1 MPENTMSAA
10 MKRAGVNINQSA
22 LYIAAVEALRDRS
35 IGEALRVFTKRLAE
49 KPALLDALALP
60 FLRDV
65 QNDIKNSPG
74 QTADETQ
81 IAVAGRGRGQVVDDT
96 QSSSAAPGNSGDQLL
111 RDTQTTSVAGDG
123 GQTAGE
129 TQSMSAA
136 AHPLPAR
143 SPAQR
148 DAAKR
153 AASAEVEALDPI
165 FKSRRIGRTY
175 VGNLKWYELQE
186 IARDQSWT
194 AARML
199 ERGQIATE
207 NFFLCVRLSKTA
219 IPADHDALVHDVVNA
234 KKFTAIFKAAK
245 LDAARFIAEQEKRHV
260 HSMLSFDRIEDQPN
274 A

>member
-1 MPENTMSAA
+1 MSAA
-10 MKRAGVNINQSA
+10 MKRAGVNVNQSA
-22 LYIAAVEALRDRS
+22 LYMAAVEALRDRS
-35 IGEALRVFTKRLAE
+35 IGEALRVFTKRLTE

-65 QNDIKNSPG
+65 QNDMRNSPD
-74 QTADETQ
+74 QTRGETQ
-81 IAVAGRGRGQVVDDT
+81 DAGVGRGRGQTASDI
-96 QSSSAAPGNSGDQLL
+96 QSKPAAPDNSGDQ
-111 RDTQTTSVAGDG
+111 RPSDTQGSDVAGG
-123 GQTAGE
+123 GGHAQDE
-129 TQSMSAA
+129 TQRAIAA
-136 AHPLPAR
+136 AHPLPVR

-199 ERGQIATE
+199 ERGQMATE